1 MAGNV
6 NPELATILARVSQRE
21 GVPPALLL
29 GVLASMGD
37 ASGKPDFT
45 RIENNLAR
53 RAGDFRSL
61 KARLAKPSGDDPER
75 DRLQGQAV
83 QALADGKLAEADRLL
98 ALAEQRNLDG
108 AVAPDKLSRDRL
120 LAAAAG
126 RADRGAV
133 AMLHLNPQAYR
144 DAAERY
150 AEAALIADSAEAGSG
165 LTYAWMQADALARR
179 GADFS
184 DKSAFVASI
193 GQLRGLLAKLDN
205 FDQTVP
211 WAETQLRLARSLTG
225 LSHHE
230 GGGSLLRQ
238 VVEIYRTTLED
249 LQRTKAP
256 RLWTALQTRLGEAL
270 SRLGEIEDDA
280 GLLDEGVAA
289 FRAGLSG
296 MTRADMPR
304 EWGRLQWELGKA
316 HVALGLRASGVS
328 AFEAAVNCFKLTLDD
343 RPRESAPLEWAE
355 VQDRIGAALVG
366 LAGYYNEPVVLEEAI
381 AAYDAALEVRRREIV
396 PSLWAQSAAN
406 RAEARL
412 ELAERT
418 RQRTEA
424 EKAITELVMAIE
436 TLRGLGLSAEAKRRE
451 PKLLKAAALVESL
464 RKG

>member
-1 MAGNV
+1 MNS
-6 NPELATILARVSQRE
+6 ELATILTRVTQRE

-61 KARLAKPSGDDPER
+61 KARLTKPSGSDPER
-75 DRLQGQAV
+75 DRLQRQAV

-98 ALAEQRNLDG
+98 ALAEQRNLGG
-108 AVAPDKLSRDRL
+108 AAAAALSRDRL

-179 GADFS
+179 GADFA
-184 DKSAFVASI
+184 DKSAFVDSI
-193 GQLRGLLAKLDN
+193 GQLRGLLTKLDS

-270 SRLGEIEDDA
+270 ARLGELEDDA

-396 PSLWAQSAAN
+396 PSLWAESAAN

-418 RQRTEA
+418 RDRSGA
-424 EKAITELVMAIE
+424 EKATTELVMAIE
-436 TLRGLGLSAEAKRRE
+436 TLRGLGLAAEAKGRE
-451 PKLLKAAALVESL
+451 PRLRRAAGLVEAL
-464 RKG
+464 RKS